1 MKTSLEQQQPQ
12 QHQASNMAS
21 TTTEFSSDP
30 VLIPEPVSD
39 PVIVE
44 DPKDESTQSVAGAGP
59 AAAVKDMHVIIV
71 QDVSGS
77 MSDQRRSV
85 QTGINEI
92 IGELQSRYNEPC
104 PHKATFCIITFS
116 SHDCISVGPAVP
128 VHDVEK
134 LHNLTCD
141 GMTALWDAVAIAIA
155 QMNEKSNGVPATTYV
170 FTDGDNNDSRKHTQ
184 ASVNEMI
191 ADNKKRN
198 PMHSILFIGSDP
210 STKRNAAGM
219 GLDRVHSIQHDS
231 DNTPVAYEV
240 CRRALERCVTGDT
253 QSTEFNEDD
262 IVYSSTPSAQTPSAP
277 RCRSIPIPQLVDDR
291 FQPPTGE
298 ETLRDGTFND
308 SQPEFASDDVSSRW

>member
-1 MKTSLEQQQPQ
+1 MAEINATEINAAEINDATQQTQ
-12 QHQASNMAS
+12 Q
-21 TTTEFSSDP
+21 
-30 VLIPEPVSD
+30 
-39 PVIVE
+39 
-44 DPKDESTQSVAGAGP
+44 TQEAQLPPIAT
-59 AAAVKDMHVIIV
+59 KDMDVTFV

-77 MSDQRRSV
+77 MEDQRV
-85 QTGINEI
+85 PVVKGINEI
-92 IGELQSRYNEPC
+92 IGDLKKRYRAPC
-104 PHKATFCIITFS
+104 EHSAHLRIIKFS
-116 SHDCISVGPAVP
+116 SHDNIQVGERMS
-128 VHDVEK
+128 VHDVPFMNPSD
-134 LHNLTCD
+134 LACD
-141 GMTALWDAVAIAIA
+141 GLTALWDAVAIAID
-155 QMNEKSNGVPATTYV
+155 QMNTSSAGVPATTYV
-170 FTDGDNNDSRKHTQ
+170 FTDGDNNDSKTHAQ
-184 ASVNEMI
+184 SNVNKMI
-191 ADNKKRN
+191 SDNKKQN

-210 STKRNAAGM
+210 SAKRNAVGM

-277 RCRSIPIPQLVDDR
+277 RCRSIPIPPLVDDR